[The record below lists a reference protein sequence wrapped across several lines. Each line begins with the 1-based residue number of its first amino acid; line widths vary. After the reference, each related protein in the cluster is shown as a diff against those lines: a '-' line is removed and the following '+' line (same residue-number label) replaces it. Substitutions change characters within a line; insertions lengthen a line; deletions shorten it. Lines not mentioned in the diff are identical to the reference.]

1 MADQQ
6 LEPDHDVP
14 VVRPA
19 EREHAASGLS
29 VRDARGRSVAP
40 LDPVK
45 ARLAGRRFGD
55 NPDLHAAI
63 LREIGSGLSRGMNWA
78 VAVFLCTFGIV
89 AIIYIFT
96 LFTSPLATQQ
106 AWSHGAIVAVGFQI
120 WLWPFLIW
128 HRARRGRLE
137 RIHTVMLR
145 YNVCPHCGYD
155 LHALPPDP
163 SDGATLCPECGCA
176 WFLDSAEQAGAA
188 TPIDDTIA

>member
-106 AWSHGAIVAVGFQI
+106 AWSHGR
-120 WLWPFLIW
+120 
-128 HRARRGRLE
+128 HRGRWLSNLALAVLDLAPGSA
-137 RIHTVMLR
+137 RAARTHPHRHAPIQRLPALR
-145 YNVCPHCGYD
+145 VRPPCP
-155 LHALPPDP
+155 A
-163 SDGATLCPECGCA
+163 SR
-176 WFLDSAEQAGAA
+176 
-188 TPIDDTIA
+188 PIGRGHPVPGVRLRMVPR